1 MAWKVDTES
10 TNGDNGDKCN
20 AMDFEIDSSSRGTRG
35 DRLDNWEFRGG
46 GGVLPPRC
54 YRAHVGL

>member
-20 AMDFEIDSSSRGTRG
+20 AMDFEIDGGARGVRR
-35 DRLDNWEFRGG
+35 DRLDNCEFRGG
-46 GGVLPPRC
+46 VGVLPPQCRW
-54 YRAHVGL
+54 ADVGL